1 MDSRARENILEVFSD
16 HTFVKDIVKG
26 ASIIAAEPALYS
38 DLPGVLHL
46 IFWHRYFPSVRPS
59 LFTPSPAP
67 SSTSSSNASLPITL
81 PCILDPPEID
91 SLIESRTTS
100 LIQALASADKTLGG
114 GGGARGEISVQ
125 FFDRKRRRNA
135 GIAGGWLGRLGGG
148 NLNTEEEVCW
158 EEWCIE
164 VVVARPRTEAGT
176 CSCFQYLVFLLITK
190 T

>member
-1 MDSRARENILEVFSD
+1 MLRIFCLLLS
-16 HTFVKDIVKG
+16 
-26 ASIIAAEPALYS
+26 
-38 DLPGVLHL
+38 GVLHL

-67 SSTSSSNASLPITL
+67 SSTSSANTALPITL

-114 GGGARGEISVQ
+114 GGGTRGEIAVQ
-125 FFDRKRRRNA
+125 FFDRKRRRNT
-135 GIAGGWLGRLGGG
+135 GITGGWLGRLGGG
-148 NLNTEEEVCW
+148 NINADEEVCW

-164 VVVARPRTEAGT
+164 VVVAKPRTEAGMFVGIPYY
-176 CSCFQYLVFLLITK
+176 SC
-190 T
+190 